1 MVRSSC
7 FNFGLFFQSHIKLK
21 FYVHLIMALLVG
33 SLYTGVGNDATKALF
48 NFGFVFTII
57 IAYLYIPMMPVLLQC
72 KFIEI
77 KDTLRF
83 IPTSNFFQFPAKW
96 NFWNVNTSINGTVSA
111 RISLHWSPRSFRTCF
126 FWPPCTW
133 PLSTWC
139 PANLWNSIAL
149 LCSF

>member
-1 MVRSSC
+1 
-7 FNFGLFFQSHIKLK
+7 
-21 FYVHLIMALLVG
+21 MALLVG

-83 IPTSNFFQFPAKW
+83 IPTSNFFQFPAK
-96 NFWNVNTSINGTVSA
+96 
-111 RISLHWSPRSFRTCF
+111 
-126 FWPPCTW
+126 
-133 PLSTWC
+133 
-139 PANLWNSIAL
+139 
-149 LCSF
+149 